1 MEQMQSRSRS
11 KQQLLAGGKAPLY
24 YRLAETLIRKIEAGE
39 HKKGELFP
47 GDLQLAE
54 EYGVS
59 LITVRAAMRMLI
71 ERGLVARYA
80 GKGSFVLSRQQIRA
94 QWGLGSID
102 DLVTTGLQAKMTL
115 LGQAL
120 VTPPE
125 WVRQKYAVPP
135 KTRLYWFRTV
145 RQKQGERFLLNDIYL
160 PVRIGK
166 KIQPLDFKDTQVNQK
181 LMVRLVEEHCGL
193 TLSKMN
199 QTMSAELAATDVA
212 AALGMPAGHPILVI
226 DRDYFSS
233 GGALIQV
240 TRSRYRLDHYRY
252 TINVERLGGQQ
263 GD

>member
-1 MEQMQSRSRS
+1 MQSRSRS

-39 HKKGELFP
+39 YKKGELFP

-54 EYGVS
+54 EFGVS

-125 WVRQKYAVPP
+125 WVRQKYAVPA

-166 KIQPLDFKDTQVNQK
+166 KIQTLDFKDTRVNQK

-199 QTMSAELAATDVA
+199 QTMSAELAASDVA
-212 AALGMPAGHPILVI
+212 ASLGMQTGHPILVI

-263 GD
+263 GN